1 MMKSR
6 IATVLTVASLV
17 VVGTLVAEEA
27 AKKVDFSKI
36 KCVVSGKAVNPEAT
50 ADYKDA
56 KVYFCCEGCP
66 GAFAGDTKKFA
77 AKANHQLVATLQA
90 KQTGC
95 PMSGKALDPETTV
108 EVAGVKVNFCCGN
121 CQKAA
126 ASKKGDEQV
135 ELIFNDKSFEKGFEI
150 AKKSE

>member
-1 MMKSR
+1 MKSR

-66 GAFAGDTKKFA
+66 ALLRATPRSSRRRRTISSWPPCKRSRPVVRCP
-77 AKANHQLVATLQA
+77 AKR
-90 KQTGC
+90 
-95 PMSGKALDPETTV
+95 LDPETTV